1 MICRAVLVG
10 VCVVSLASA
19 CASEPAGATASG
31 ASTGTQAGTSTGA
44 GEASTGGS
52 ASSGGSTVASSDG
65 STDGGSGSSG
75 AEPTSA
81 GSTGAVTSGPTE
93 AGATTEAGS
102 SGGDGLGAAAEA
114 AVAAL
119 EEAVIGVLWLSESDY
134 PWTVFALV
142 KAAPVT
148 SDNVKAL
155 VGALVIVDGEPPLAE
170 QRVEEEPWTQRFDAM
185 TTPQPWWGDYEVMR
199 AQQYTALR
207 AVLEAHL
214 VEIKTFRIGPDS
226 GGMLLGAIDMFVIGE
241 TVDGDLVGI
250 QTVSVE
256 T

>member
-1 MICRAVLVG
+1 MIRRAGPVARLCLVL
-10 VCVVSLASA
+10 LAPA
-19 CASEPAGATASG
+19 CASEPGGSSVGSTGAAG
-31 ASTGTQAGTSTGA
+31 STGTGTSTGT
-44 GEASTGGS
+44 GEAGS
-52 ASSGGSTVASSDG
+52 SGVGSSGGSS
-65 STDGGSGSSG
+65 DGGSASSG

-81 GSTGAVTSGPTE
+81 GSTGAVTSGTTE

-119 EEAVIGVLWLSESDY
+119 EEAVVGVLWPSESDV
-134 PWTVFALV
+134 PWTVFALA

-148 SDNVKAL
+148 GDNVKAL

>member
-1 MICRAVLVG
+1 MSCRAGSVARLCLVL
-10 VCVVSLASA
+10 LASA
-19 CASEPAGATASG
+19 CASEPAGSSAGATGTGTSSGTGEAGSGGSVSSGGGTEASG
-31 ASTGTQAGTSTGA
+31 GSTD
-44 GEASTGGS
+44 GGS
-52 ASSGGSTVASSDG
+52 ASSG
-65 STDGGSGSSG
+65 
-75 AEPTSA
+75 AESTSA
-81 GSTGAVTSGPTE
+81 GSTGTVTSGTTG
-93 AGATTEAGS
+93 AGTTTEAGS

-119 EEAVIGVLWLSESDY
+119 EEAVIGVLWPSESDY

-155 VGALVIVDGEPPLAE
+155 VGPLVIVDGEPPLAE
-170 QRVEEEPWTQRFDAM
+170 QLVEEEPWTQRFEAM

-214 VEIKTFRIGPDS
+214 VEIKTFQIGPDS

>member
-1 MICRAVLVG
+1 
-10 VCVVSLASA
+10 
-19 CASEPAGATASG
+19 
-31 ASTGTQAGTSTGA
+31 
-44 GEASTGGS
+44 
-52 ASSGGSTVASSDG
+52 
-65 STDGGSGSSG
+65 
-75 AEPTSA
+75 
-81 GSTGAVTSGPTE
+81 VTSGTTEEGTTE
-93 AGATTEAGS
+93 AGTTTEAGS

-119 EEAVIGVLWLSESDY
+119 EEAVIGVLWPSESDD

-170 QRVEEEPWTQRFDAM
+170 QLVEEEPWTQRFEAM

>member
-1 MICRAVLVG
+1 MIRRAGPVARLCLVL
-10 VCVVSLASA
+10 LAPA
-19 CASEPAGATASG
+19 CASEPGGSSVGSTGAAG
-31 ASTGTQAGTSTGA
+31 STGTGTSTGT
-44 GEASTGGS
+44 GEAGS
-52 ASSGGSTVASSDG
+52 SGVGSSGGSS
-65 STDGGSGSSG
+65 DGGSASSG

-81 GSTGAVTSGPTE
+81 GSTGAVTSG
-93 AGATTEAGS
+93 TTAAEGTTAGS

-119 EEAVIGVLWLSESDY
+119 EEAVVGVLWPSESDV
-134 PWTVFALV
+134 PWTVFALA

-148 SDNVKAL
+148 GDNVKAL

-170 QRVEEEPWTQRFDAM
+170 QLVEEEPWTQRFDAM